1 MNAPDTLL
9 VDGIPEEIVQSSPSK
24 KQIEGDGNSFSNEE
38 WHRRRA
44 KECVTRLYTWT
55 EELAKTLP
63 HIVPQSLYPNHALM
77 VSMINAYF
85 GIFVNV
91 EDDKENGVDYRE
103 KVKDYGDAFLLNKHL
118 TLTVFEE
125 LALEKKENI
134 ALRRIVRQMVRDGIT
149 NDDFEDTRTLKESL
163 DTMVQLND
171 RMKAQQIKMSADIY
185 ALLQQQKILDQ
196 HIENAEMKMQK
207 MATDTSRYKHMVDH
221 LKSSKSRNVITPTQV
236 SPKQSPVRSRE
247 GYIPNN
253 EVIPRPPTS
262 NGMGAWGRTHKLVTS
277 RSRSA
282 ASRQRGV
289 AMMNEEPQHGLFV
302 NGFISTQK
310 HGKL

>member
-1 MNAPDTLL
+1 MKVTTDTLL
-9 VDGIPEEIVQSSPSK
+9 SDSLREENVQSSPPT
-24 KQIEGDGNSFSNEE
+24 QQFELDGNLVSNEE

-44 KECVTRLYTWT
+44 KECVTRLHTWT

-77 VSMINAYF
+77 VKMINAYF
-85 GIFVNV
+85 SIFVNN
-91 EDDKENGVDYRE
+91 EDEKENGIDYRE

-134 ALRRIVRQMVRDGIT
+134 ALRRIVRQMVRDGM
-149 NDDFEDTRTLKESL
+149 NDEDLDSRTLKESL

-196 HIENAEMKMQK
+196 HIENTELKMQK

-221 LKSSKSRNVITPTQV
+221 LKSSKSRSSTPSL
-236 SPKQSPVRSRE
+236 SPKQSPIRSRGE
-247 GYIPNN
+247 GNN
-253 EVIPRPPTS
+253 EIIPRPPSTTS
-262 NGMGAWGRTHKLVTS
+262 NGMGAWGRTHKLVSS

-282 ASRQRGV
+282 AGRQRGV
-289 AMMNEEPQHGLFV
+289 PMINEEPRGLYV
-302 NGFISTQK
+302 NGFVSAQK
-310 HGKL
+310 LGKL